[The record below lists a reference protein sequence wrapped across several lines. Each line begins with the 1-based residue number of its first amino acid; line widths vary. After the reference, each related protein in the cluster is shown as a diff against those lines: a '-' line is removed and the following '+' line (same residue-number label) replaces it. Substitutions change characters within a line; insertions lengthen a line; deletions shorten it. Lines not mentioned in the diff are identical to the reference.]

1 MSDQNDTP
9 EVDPEDIKAAEKA
22 AGIETVPEGAEDP
35 PPETPPQEPI
45 EAELV
50 IELQAQLV
58 EAKAERLR
66 AVAEA
71 ENTRKRAER
80 EIANIRKYAS
90 EPLARDF
97 LQVGEFIR
105 MALQSVTEEQAE
117 ADPMLKNLRVGVAM
131 TEKTLLDAFERN
143 HVSRIVAKPGD
154 SYDHNLHEAISRV
167 DAPEG
172 IEPGQIVQ
180 MVGAGYRLH
189 DRLIKP
195 ATVIVAQAA
204 QAAEATAEDK
214 GEDRAEDAAGDA
226 EADTDA

>member
-1 MSDQNDTP
+1 M
-9 EVDPEDIKAAEKA
+9 
-22 AGIETVPEGAEDP
+22 PEGAEDL
-35 PPETPPQEPI
+35 PPETPPQEPT

-117 ADPMLKNLRVGVAM
+117 ADPLLRTAVDRR
-131 TEKTLLDAFERN
+131 EKDAARCFRAQ
-143 HVSRIVAKPGD
+143 SCLRIVLDLPTFATTCTRRFPG
-154 SYDHNLHEAISRV
+154 SRS
-167 DAPEG
+167 ARG
-172 IEPGQIVQ
+172 IEPGQSRWS
-180 MVGAGYRLH
+180 A
-189 DRLIKP
+189 P
-195 ATVIVAQAA
+195 ATCTI
-204 QAAEATAEDK
+204 
-214 GEDRAEDAAGDA
+214 G
-226 EADTDA
+226 

>member
-9 EVDPEDIKAAEKA
+9 EVDPEDIRAAEKA
-22 AGIETVPEGAEDP
+22 AGIETVPEGTEDL
-35 PPETPPQEPI
+35 PPETPPEDPT
-45 EAELV
+45 EAELIV
-50 IELQAQLV
+50 ELQAQLV

-80 EIANIRKYAS
+80 EVSNVRKYAA

-97 LQVGEFIR
+97 LQVAEFIR
-105 MALQSVTEEQAE
+105 MALQSVSEEQAD
-117 ADPMLKNLRVGVAM
+117 ADPLLKNLRVGVAM

-143 HVSRIVAKPGD
+143 HVTRIVAKQGD
-154 SYDHNLHEAISRV
+154 GYDHNLHEAISRV

-172 IEPGQIVQ
+172 VEAGQIVQ

-195 ATVIVAQAA
+195 ATVVVA
-204 QAAEATAEDK
+204 QAAEAATKAATE
-214 GEDRAEDAAGDA
+214 AVDAAEVGGEGDNNA
-226 EADTDA
+226 

>member
-1 MSDQNDTP
+1 M
-9 EVDPEDIKAAEKA
+9 
-22 AGIETVPEGAEDP
+22 
-35 PPETPPQEPI
+35 
-45 EAELV
+45 

-80 EIANIRKYAS
+80 EIANVRKYAS

-117 ADPMLKNLRVGVAM
+117 ADPLLKNLRVGVAM

-154 SYDHNLHEAISRV
+154 GYDHNLHEAISRV
-167 DAPEG
+167 EAPEG

-204 QAAEATAEDK
+204 EAAPAGAATADTAED
-214 GEDRAEDAAGDA
+214 AGTA
-226 EADTDA
+226 SEADDDA

>member
-22 AGIETVPEGAEDP
+22 AGIETVPEGAEDL
-35 PPETPPQEPI
+35 PPETPPQEPT

-80 EIANIRKYAS
+80 EIANVRKYAS

-117 ADPMLKNLRVGVAM
+117 ADPLLKNLRVGVAM

-143 HVSRIVAKPGD
+143 HVSRIVAKPAD
-154 SYDHNLHEAISRV
+154 NYDHNLHEAISRV
-167 DAPEG
+167 EAPDG

-204 QAAEATAEDK
+204 AAEPAAAASEDTAED
-214 GEDRAEDAAGDA
+214 AGTEP
-226 EADTDA
+226 EADDDA

>member
-22 AGIETVPEGAEDP
+22 AGIETVPEGAEDL
-35 PPETPPQEPI
+35 PPETPPQEPT

-80 EIANIRKYAS
+80 EIANVRKYAS

-117 ADPMLKNLRVGVAM
+117 ADPLLKNLRVGVAM

-154 SYDHNLHEAISRV
+154 NYDHNLHEAISRV
-167 DAPEG
+167 EAPEG

-204 QAAEATAEDK
+204 AAEPAAATAEDN
-214 GEDRAEDAAGDA
+214 AEDAGTEP
-226 EADTDA
+226 EADDDA

>member
-22 AGIETVPEGAEDP
+22 AGIETVPEGAEDL
-35 PPETPPQEPI
+35 PPETPPQEPT

-80 EIANIRKYAS
+80 EIANVRKYAS

-97 LQVGEFIR
+97 LQVGGFIR
-105 MALQSVTEEQAE
+105 MALQSVTEEQSE
-117 ADPMLKNLRVGVAM
+117 ADPLLKNLRVGVAM

-143 HVSRIVAKPGD
+143 HVSRIVAKPAD
-154 SYDHNLHEAISRV
+154 NYDHNLHEAISRV
-167 DAPEG
+167 EAPEG

-204 QAAEATAEDK
+204 AAEPAAAASEDTAED
-214 GEDRAEDAAGDA
+214 AGTEP
-226 EADTDA
+226 EADDDA

>member
-22 AGIETVPEGAEDP
+22 AGIETVPEGAEDL
-35 PPETPPQEPI
+35 PPETPPQEPT

-80 EIANIRKYAS
+80 EIANVRKYAS

-117 ADPMLKNLRVGVAM
+117 ADPLLKNLRVGVAM

-154 SYDHNLHEAISRV
+154 GYDHNLHEASSRV
-167 DAPEG
+167 EAPEG
-172 IEPGQIVQ
+172 IDQGQIVQ

-195 ATVIVAQAA
+195 ATVIVAEAA
-204 QAAEATAEDK
+204 APAAAAGEDTAED
-214 GEDRAEDAAGDA
+214 AGTDP
-226 EADTDA
+226 EADDDA